1 MCEDK
6 EGRWPGE
13 VFISVSS
20 YFKECPAFSSI
31 AAMTLVI
38 DLGDLD
44 SPAVVDLTLL
54 APPLIL
60 LMSHH
65 HRGMSCRHHDIS
77 FLNAPACSSREQEHS
92 LKLSPYSYHPSWNL
106 AGT

>member
-1 MCEDK
+1 MQSWPTEPCLCVRRLNVCQDK

-54 APPLIL
+54 APLLIL
-60 LMSHH
+60 LMLHH
-65 HRGMSCRHHDIS
+65 HSGNKLQTSRH
-77 FLNAPACSSREQEHS
+77 FVPQCSSMFFLRTRAFS
-92 LKLSPYSYHPSWNL
+92 
-106 AGT
+106 